1 MNAKVFV
8 IYVCLL
14 SSGLLICLK
23 TVLWARETL
32 TPTYAP
38 HDIRR
43 MYGTDNFDR

>member
-8 IYVCLL
+8 IYVCLF
-14 SSGLLICLK
+14 SSGLMVCLK

-32 TPTYAP
+32 TPK

-43 MYGTDNFDR
+43 MYGTATDDN